1 VPFFLN
7 ETQELLVLS
16 DASNVEIENCVFE
29 MLCKMFFNCK
39 LGVKWHG
46 CWYYSMNVIYVDK
59 SKRFSTVLDSALLQM

>member
-39 LGVKWHG
+39 LGVSDIG
-46 CWYYSMNVIYVDK
+46 AGI
-59 SKRFSTVLDSALLQM
+59 TA